1 MEKMTDMNDF
11 CERWIARAQGVEGIV
26 FDFGGVISVSPVK
39 DWPIYPYCAAK
50 GVDRAAM
57 DAGWKKYRYLWDGG
71 FITFEELYGRIF
83 ADAGCPPP
91 DAATLAD
98 LWELDSVGW
107 IRVLRQDTLELM
119 RRLKAAG
126 KKIGILSNMP
136 PDFYEQLYVPRAA
149 EYRALADAEVIS
161 GLVKMYKP
169 AKPIYDLMSQ
179 RIGLPPERLLFL
191 DDVPSNVEAA
201 RSYGWQ
207 SEVYIAAP

>member
-1 MEKMTDMNDF
+1 MTFADRLF
-11 CERWIARAQGVEGIV
+11 ERAADVDGVV

-50 GVDRAAM
+50 GIDRAAM

-169 AKPIYDLMSQ
+169 AKPIYDLMAQ
-179 RIGLPPERLLFL
+179 RIGLPSERLLFL

-201 RSYGWQ
+201 RSSGWQ
-207 SEVYIAAP
+207 SEVYMAAP